1 MAKQIAEKSGV
12 ALRPA
17 SEKSHSALQRL
28 GIPDDVI
35 AFFNEFQPAEC
46 ADIDGVRIW
55 PAKEVLAEN
64 KDYVPGCYVVE
75 YGYIVFA
82 TTLFGDAFCFDTK
95 ANSNT
100 PQSY

>member
-17 SEKSHSALQRL
+17 SEKSHSALQHL

-35 AFFNEFQPAEC
+35 AFFNEFEPAEC

-64 KDYVPGCYVVE
+64 KDYVPGCLSLNMD
-75 YGYIVFA
+75 
-82 TTLFGDAFCFDTK
+82 TLCSRRRFSVMRSASTQKQTQRCL
-95 ANSNT
+95 
-100 PQSY
+100 QSY